1 MKAFYMGRMKTKKR
15 NMSTRW
21 NDGNDTYTYL
31 KAYPGLDGFYSV
43 FFEDELSYGI
53 FLDELISF

>member
-1 MKAFYMGRMKTKKR
+1 MGRMKTKKR